1 MIREIGSNK
10 NTEMSSDGTMCTH
23 SLTQRAHFCIHERAP
38 RKLAYGTGLDAP
50 EYLGV
55 DFVSVSSMSYQIK
68 LTQHYLLTAITH
80 AGRVTGLPECCQP
93 AG

>member
-1 MIREIGSNK
+1 MVLCVHTLSRSEHTFAYMSGLLESWLTGPGWTRQ
-10 NTEMSSDGTMCTH
+10 NTWECT
-23 SLTQRAHFCIHERAP
+23 LPARATF
-38 RKLAYGTGLDAP
+38 L
-50 EYLGV
+50 
-55 DFVSVSSMSYQIK
+55 FVSVSSMSYQIK